1 MPHDTEHRAAIGAIT
16 IVEFEAGQAVRHF
29 FGTRGQPADVRVP
42 FGETAACRDGSRP
55 VPRAVVSVKQ
65 VHGTDA
71 LLVKRPIE
79 AGSVFLGQWDAVVT
93 NQPGVL
99 VTVRTADC
107 VPILLHDPVEHVVAA
122 IHSGWRGSVAG
133 IVPKTVMRMQE
144 EFGSQVHHI
153 RMAIGPSAG
162 SCCYEVDDAVLKPL
176 QSYPFWKSVVRE
188 TTYGR
193 ALLDLR
199 EFVRC
204 QSHAAGVPAENVWT
218 ASHCTICRPDLF
230 FSYRREGVVKE
241 TMTSG
246 IMLSAATDE
255 PVGSP
260 AEAVR
265 SKKAGLAR

>member
-1 MPHDTEHRAAIGAIT
+1 MSHQTEPAAAGGIT
-16 IVEFEAGQAVRHF
+16 IAEFEAGHRARHF
-29 FGTRGQPADVRVP
+29 FGTRDRPNNVHAP
-42 FGETAACRDGSRP
+42 FGGTEPLCEP
-55 VPRAVVSVKQ
+55 LAVVSVKQ

-71 LLVKRPIE
+71 LLVDRPIR
-79 AGSVFLGQWDAVVT
+79 AGMTFAGEWDAVIT

-107 VPILLHDPVEHVVAA
+107 VPILLYDPIQHAVAA

-133 IVPKTVMRMQE
+133 IVPKTLLKMQR
-144 EFGSQVHHI
+144 EFGSQPDSI

-176 QSYPFWKSVVRE
+176 QSYSFWKSVVRE
-188 TTYGR
+188 TVGGR

-199 EFVRC
+199 EFVRR
-204 QSHAAGVPAENVWT
+204 QTHAAGVPEPNMWMVR
-218 ASHCTICRPDLF
+218 HCTICEPDLF

-246 IMLSAATDE
+246 IMLSAPNHSD
-255 PVGSP
+255 PRV
-260 AEAVR
+260 
-265 SKKAGLAR
+265 